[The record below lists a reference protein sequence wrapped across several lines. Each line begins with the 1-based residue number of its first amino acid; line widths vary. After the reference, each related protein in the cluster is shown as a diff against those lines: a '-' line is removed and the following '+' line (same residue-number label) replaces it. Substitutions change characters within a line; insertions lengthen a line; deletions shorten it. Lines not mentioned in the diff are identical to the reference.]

1 MVRRNPLQSARRA
14 ARALVARARTWRVPR
29 PTLRGAGLLAAG
41 IGALIVAYAT
51 GRREFLFVSVVLVAL
66 PVLAA
71 LYLLAARTRLT
82 VTRSFGPAIVEA
94 GRPTMVGVHV
104 RNERP
109 LASAPVL
116 WRDLLPAPVGS
127 TPPGAM
133 PALGG
138 SQFGA
143 ERSGEAA
150 TLRYSLTPDRR
161 GVFPIGP
168 LVLDEQD
175 PFRLVTLRHAVG
187 PAHDLVVTPRI
198 SRLPAV
204 ALTRALSDGDAH
216 QVHRQSSAGEDDA
229 ITRGYLA
236 GDPLRRVHW
245 RATARHGELMVR
257 QEEQRS
263 DPEAVILL
271 DTRTGDGD
279 GDGDDDAAAFE
290 RAVEFTASLALHL
303 RSIGCGVLVLETGR
317 PVASRVGSDS
327 GTEDG
332 AQRDLL
338 VRLAELERVPAED
351 GDDAFPSIAGE
362 LRRNSSATPLF
373 AVLGPVSEG
382 DTDRLR
388 TLRHWCD
395 PAVAFLPPGTPAA
408 SRRALEDGG
417 WTCVPLDPASGPAAA
432 WASLDRVGAAA

>member
-1 MVRRNPLQSARRA
+1 MTRRHPLRTALGDVRVLA
-14 ARALVARARTWRVPR
+14 ARLRVLRVPR
-29 PTLRGAGLLAAG
+29 PTLRGVGLLAAG
-41 IGALIVAYAT
+41 VTALLVAYAT

-71 LYLLAARTRLT
+71 CYLLAARTRVS
-82 VTRSFGPAIVEA
+82 VTRSFGPAVVEA
-94 GRPTMVGVHV
+94 GRATAVGVHV
-104 RNERP
+104 RNDGP
-109 LASAPVL
+109 LASGPVV

-127 TPPGAM
+127 TPPGTM

-138 SQFGA
+138 TLFAA
-143 ERSGEAA
+143 ERAGEEA

-198 SRLPAV
+198 NRLPDV

-229 ITRGYLA
+229 ITRTYLA

-271 DTRTGDGD
+271 DTRAGE
-279 GDGDDDAAAFE
+279 DDDPAAFE
-290 RAVEFTASLALHL
+290 RAVEFTASLAVHL

-317 PVASRVGSDS
+317 PVPSRVGNDS
-327 GTEDG
+327 GRDDG
-332 AQRDLL
+332 GRRDLL
-338 VRLAELERVPAED
+338 VRLAELVPVSVAEN
-351 GDDAFPSIAGE
+351 DDAFPFVAGE
-362 LRRNSSATPLF
+362 LRRNASATPLF
-373 AVLGPVSEG
+373 AVLGRVG
-382 DTDRLR
+382 DADAERLR

-395 PAVAFLPPGTPAA
+395 PAVAFLPPGTPDG
-408 SRRALEDGG
+408 SRAVLEDAG
-417 WTCVPLDPASGPAAA
+417 WACIDLDPAAGPAAA
-432 WASLDRVGAAA
+432 WAAVDRVGAVA

>member
-1 MVRRNPLQSARRA
+1 MTRRNLLQHAPRA
-14 ARALVARARTWRVPR
+14 ARTLAARLGALRVPR

-41 IGALIVAYAT
+41 VTALVVAYAT

-71 LYLLAARTRLT
+71 AYLFTARTRLS
-82 VTRSFGPAIVEA
+82 VSRSFGPSVVEA
-94 GRPTMVGVHV
+94 GRPTAVAVQV
-104 RNERP
+104 RNDGS
-109 LASAPVL
+109 LASAPVV
-116 WRDLLPAPVGS
+116 WRDLLPPPAGS
-127 TPPGAM
+127 TPPGAL
-133 PALGG
+133 PSLAG
-138 SQFGA
+138 SLFDA

-150 TLRYSLTPDRR
+150 TLRYTLTPDRR

-187 PAHDLVVTPRI
+187 SRHDLVVTPRI

-229 ITRGYLA
+229 ITRSYLT
-236 GDPLRRVHW
+236 GDPMRRVHW

-263 DPEAVILL
+263 DPEAVLL
-271 DTRTGDGD
+271 LETRASDT
-279 GDGDDDAAAFE
+279 DAAEFE

-327 GTEDG
+327 GREDG
-332 AQRDLL
+332 GERDLL
-338 VRLAELERVPAED
+338 VRLAELDRVPGTEAE
-351 GDDAFPSIAGE
+351 DAFPSIAGE
-362 LRRNSSATPLF
+362 LRRNAAATPLF
-373 AVLGPVSEG
+373 AVLGRV
-382 DTDRLR
+382 TDADAERLR

-395 PAVAFLPPGTPAA
+395 PAVAFLSPATPAA
-408 SRRALEDGG
+408 PRLALEDAG
-417 WTCVPLDPASGPAAA
+417 WTCIDLDPGSGPAAA
-432 WASLDRVGAAA
+432 WAAVDRIGAAA

>member
-1 MVRRNPLQSARRA
+1 MARRNPPQNAFGA
-14 ARALVARARTWRVPR
+14 ARSVAARLRALRVPR
-29 PTLRGAGLLAAG
+29 PTLRGVGLLAAG
-41 IGALIVAYAT
+41 GTALVVAYAT
-51 GRREFLFVSVVLVAL
+51 GRREFLFVAVVLVAL

-71 LYLLAARTRLT
+71 VYLLTARMRLS
-82 VTRSFGPAIVEA
+82 VARSFGPAIVEA
-94 GRPTMVGVHV
+94 GLPTAVGVHV
-104 RNERP
+104 RNDGP
-109 LASAPVL
+109 LASAPVA

-133 PALGG
+133 PSLSGALFG
-138 SQFGA
+138 SD
-143 ERSGEAA
+143 RSGGTA

-161 GVFPIGP
+161 GVFAIGP

-187 PAHDLVVTPRI
+187 AAHDLVVTPRI

-216 QVHRQSSAGEDDA
+216 QVHRQSTAGEDDA

-263 DPEAVILL
+263 DPEAVLLL
-271 DTRTGDGD
+271 DTRAGE
-279 GDGDDDAAAFE
+279 DDDPAAFE
-290 RAVEFTASLALHL
+290 RAVEFTASLAVHL

-317 PVASRVGSDS
+317 PVTSRVGNDS
-327 GTEDG
+327 GRDDG
-332 AQRDLL
+332 GQRDLL
-338 VRLAELERVPAED
+338 VRLAELDRVPATE
-351 GDDAFPSIAGE
+351 GDDAFPSVAGE
-362 LRRNSSATPLF
+362 LRRNASATPVF
-373 AVLGPVSEG
+373 AVLGVVSEG
-382 DTDRLR
+382 DADRLR

-395 PAVAFLPPGTPAA
+395 PAVAFLPPGTPDA
-408 SRRALEDGG
+408 SRLALEDAG
-417 WTCVPLDPASGPAAA
+417 WTCIPLDPASGPAAA
-432 WASLDRVGAAA
+432 WAAVDRIGASA

>member
-1 MVRRNPLQSARRA
+1 MARRDPLQHARAA
-14 ARALVARARTWRVPR
+14 ARALAARARILRVPR

-41 IGALIVAYAT
+41 VTALIVAYAT

-71 LYLLAARTRLT
+71 VYLLAARTRLT

-104 RNERP
+104 RNELP
-109 LASAPVL
+109 LASAPVV

-133 PALGG
+133 PALSG
-138 SQFGA
+138 SRFGA
-143 ERSGEAA
+143 DRSGEAA

-198 SRLPAV
+198 SRLPTV

-271 DTRTGDGD
+271 DTRAGRGDE
-279 GDGDDDAAAFE
+279 DAEAFE

-317 PVASRVGSDS
+317 PVASRVSSDS
-327 GTEDG
+327 GNEDG

-338 VRLAELERVPAED
+338 VRLAELERVPAD
-351 GDDAFPSIAGE
+351 DRDDAFPSVAGE

-373 AVLGPVSEG
+373 AVLGTVT
-382 DTDRLR
+382 DADADRLR

-395 PAVAFLPPGTPAA
+395 PAVAFLPPGTRRA
-408 SRRALEDGG
+408 SRLALEDEG
-417 WTCVPLDPASGPAAA
+417 WTCITLDPATGPAAA
-432 WASLDRVGAAA
+432 WAALDRVGAAA